1 MWMWWVC
8 SRYGRRIWSRDR
20 DLRKIKRGLQKVQMS
35 LTIIW
40 VNKVINL
47 LLLGNH
53 LPCLTFIKKHKSRG
67 RNKVVCC
74 IPKVDILI
82 LSVGIL
88 KTNLKLHKY
97 SLSTV
102 HSRSPQYRV
111 FWKNSPSPRDSF
123 RSSYTTRPRSIYMRL
138 VDLNIYLW
146 PSNWQYSWQYDLIFV
161 IEDLVLRTLD
171 WGLETEESL
180 NQFNLDLV

>member
-1 MWMWWVC
+1 
-8 SRYGRRIWSRDR
+8 
-20 DLRKIKRGLQKVQMS
+20 MS
-35 LTIIW
+35 LTIIRI
-40 VNKVINL
+40 NKVINL

-97 SLSTV
+97 SSSTV
-102 HSRSPQYRV
+102 HSKGCFEKVHPHLEILLEALIQQDQSGHVNAISRPQHTGCPQ
-111 FWKNSPSPRDSF
+111 KNVPMF
-123 RSSYTTRPRSIYMRL
+123 QTAI
-138 VDLNIYLW
+138 
-146 PSNWQYSWQYDLIFV
+146 
-161 IEDLVLRTLD
+161 TLSK
-171 WGLETEESL
+171 LAL
-180 NQFNLDLV
+180 